1 MSNRRKL
8 RQSPVD
14 RAMLRDRRYF
24 KDNPTAREYVR
35 PAIAGEVPTEDTA
48 GLFVRV
54 EQLEPGVRIRFFFK
68 PDARAA

>member
-24 KDNPTAREYVR
+24 RDNPTAREYIR
-35 PAIAGEVPTEDTA
+35 PAIAGEAPADTA

-54 EQLEPGVRIRFFFK
+54 EQVHEGFRIRHFFK
-68 PDARAA
+68 PEERAA